1 VGERYERNLI
11 GTPAIGKRRFHAGS
25 GNGDGYAG
33 DDFDLDRCLFQRF
46 QFLSSST
53 KNCRVRRF

>member
-1 VGERYERNLI
+1 LI